1 MGRWCVKLLNFSLN
15 CWTRLNHCNPR
26 YLSHHFH
33 LDHRQECNPIGVIR
47 PVCTNGR
54 SPRHPRNP
62 KGPPWRLGMAGYDW
76 VLHIVFFFPRSS
88 YRHIPSTFLGSEFTK
103 QKNLR
108 QFWESFPTQ
117 IHHHSPRSWGFE
129 VASEDE
135 KGELWVLREASNV
148 FLFCNSS
155 KWF

>member
-76 VLHIVFFFPRSS
+76 VLHIVFFFPQIV
-88 YRHIPSTFLGSEFTK
+88 IPSYTVHISGIRIHEAKKSSAILGEFPHT
-103 QKNLR
+103 NSPSFTEILR
-108 QFWESFPTQ
+108 FRGRQ
-117 IHHHSPRSWGFE
+117 WGRE
-129 VASEDE
+129 GRVVSL
-135 KGELWVLREASNV
+135 KGS
-148 FLFCNSS
+148 
-155 KWF
+155 